1 VCVREDDPDRET
13 VWVFEFEVVGETD
26 TEALIDR
33 VFEIDVV
40 RVTDVEEVAVPDAV
54 LVRETEFVCVGVSVR
69 DIESVCEV
77 VKECDSEVVLEGVGE
92 EVDVRVTVRDAE
104 ILRVADNDVVTVA
117 VAVHDGDGE

>member
-1 VCVREDDPDRET
+1 MCVREDDPDRET

-40 RVTDVEEVAVPDAV
+40 RVADVEEVAVPDAV